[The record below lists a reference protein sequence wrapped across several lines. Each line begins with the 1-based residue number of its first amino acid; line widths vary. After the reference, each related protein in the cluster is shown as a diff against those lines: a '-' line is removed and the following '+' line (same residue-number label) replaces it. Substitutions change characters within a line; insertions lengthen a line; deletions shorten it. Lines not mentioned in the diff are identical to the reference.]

1 MNKNVIWLQRE
12 LGRRKS
18 SRGLTPKQELLVEL
32 DNNLVALLVLKKA
45 VIYHQ
50 DKCKEHIKLRKEK
63 LEKYNQIA
71 DSIEKINNK
80 IIG

>member
-1 MNKNVIWLQRE
+1 MSKL
-12 LGRRKS
+12 
-18 SRGLTPKQELLVEL
+18 
-32 DNNLVALLVLKKA
+32 LVALLALKKA